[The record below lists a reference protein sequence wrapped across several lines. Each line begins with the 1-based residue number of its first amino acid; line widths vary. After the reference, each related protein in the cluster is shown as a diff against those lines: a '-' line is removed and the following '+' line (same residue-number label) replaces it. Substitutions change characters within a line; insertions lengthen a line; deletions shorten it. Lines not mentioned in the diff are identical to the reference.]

1 VESIISAIN
10 RHSGHLLVLEISL
23 VFLIL
28 VLLIATWL
36 YNRKKYQN
44 LKHQIPATVVKDYL
58 DSIIHNSNA
67 LKSSLFRGGG
77 SELEGSPS
85 VVSLKD
91 LTGSTPANAPDLT
104 PLLRQKDEEIAKLK
118 LELSQKA
125 EQPASSNEG
134 QNDELILQLSQAKSR
149 IVELE
154 AMLAQMK
161 SASNTE
167 VGSAGD
173 DSALKAELAKMTQER
188 DELLERLKEY
198 EIIGDDI
205 ADLKRLQQENALL
218 KKSLEARGIAI
229 PSGVQGDEAYA
240 ETTPRA
246 KPAYEEDEAEV
257 VSTDQDGS
265 DLDQFE
271 QALKQATQEEA
282 IEEVAAVKDQVE
294 EVYENEAPASEPEEQ
309 AEVESAQASASEVD
323 DDSEKSPED
332 LLSEFEKMLG

>member
-1 VESIISAIN
+1 MESIISAIN

-44 LKHQIPATVVKDYL
+44 LKHQIPASVVKDYL
-58 DSIIHNSNA
+58 DSIIHNSNS

-77 SELEGSPS
+77 ADLDGAPS

-91 LTGSTPANAPDLT
+91 LTNNTTSPAADLT
-104 PLLRQKDEEIAKLK
+104 PLLRQKDEEISRLK
-118 LELSQKA
+118 ALLEQQTSQA
-125 EQPASSNEG
+125 IQTNNNES
-134 QNDELILQLSQAKSR
+134 DELILQLSQAKSR
-149 IVELE
+149 IIELE
-154 AMLAQMK
+154 ALLAKQGDK
-161 SASNTE
+161 VDT
-167 VGSAGD
+167 GSIDND
-173 DSALKAELAKMTQER
+173 DSALKAELAKITQER

-218 KKSLEARGIAI
+218 KKTLEARGIAI
-229 PSGVQGDEAYA
+229 PAGIQADEAYPESSA
-240 ETTPRA
+240 EA
-246 KPAYEEDEAEV
+246 KPSVEEEAEENV
-257 VSTDQDGS
+257 TESNSDT

-271 QALKQATQEEA
+271 QALNQAAQPEA
-282 IEEVAAVKDQVE
+282 ESITEVPTD
-294 EVYENEAPASEPEEQ
+294 
-309 AEVESAQASASEVD
+309 SAASEVEDIEIREKASPEETEELSAAKNDQED